1 MELEKGAYPPKG
13 DAPGLAATSPQDI
26 ENPSA
31 PPEAGALGETAV
43 KAGLERASIYVKGAV
58 EKTRERIAAY
68 REGGIEQV
76 SQNILE
82 YTRSQPKTALLIAAS
97 VGIFIGVLVAKL
109 VRRRQKGR

>member
-1 MELEKGAYPPKG
+1 MEMELEKGAYPPKG

-58 EKTRERIAAY
+58 EKTRERIAAN

-97 VGIFIGVLVAKL
+97 VGIFIGVLVASK
-109 VRRRQKGR
+109 K